1 MIASGTRKCRVQPRA
16 RTRDHSDPAHRRQG
30 GAVVVWLVVGFVL
43 TLTVGYALI
52 STRPTD
58 SDTTRPAPPFTLTD
72 TRGERVSL
80 ADYRGQNVLLY
91 FNEGA
96 GCQSCLT
103 QMAAIERDRAA
114 FAAADVTVLPIV
126 MNSGQDIL
134 ADMTANG
141 VTTPFLLDNGTVSAA
156 YGTLGKGMHGDLPG
170 HSFVLIDGAG
180 VQRWYG
186 EYPAMWLAPG
196 ELLAKVKTYLS
207 AG

>member
-1 MIASGTRKCRVQPRA
+1 MISSGSRKYQVESRA
-16 RTRDHSDPAHRRQG
+16 RARGHPDPTHRRQG
-30 GAVVVWLVVGFVL
+30 SALVVWLVVGVVVA
-43 TLTVGYALI
+43 LTVGYALI

-58 SDTTRPAPPFTLTD
+58 TATTRPAPPFTLTD

-103 QMAAIERDRAA
+103 QMAAIEKDRAA

-126 MNSGQDIL
+126 MNSRQDIL

-141 VTTPFLLDNGTVSAA
+141 VTTPFLLDDGTVSAA

-180 VQRWYG
+180 VQHWYG

-207 AG
+207 AA